1 MMISSDVFKSL
12 RNRGLRLG
20 LLVEAVDVGVMVVL
34 VVVPR
39 MTVAGTNL
47 VVAQRVLFVVAV
59 RDTGH
64 CASVHGG

>member
-1 MMISSDVFKSL
+1 MMISNDVFKSL
-12 RNRGLRLG
+12 GSRGLELG

-47 VVAQRVLFVVAV
+47 VVA
-59 RDTGH
+59 
-64 CASVHGG
+64 